1 MLVPGFTVRELPV
14 KITNIN
20 DVLYAPDGRLFAA
33 GYDGRIHVLRDTD
46 NDGLEDKVEEFWYQP
61 TVRTPLGMALAPE
74 GLYVVANSKLVLL
87 KDTDNDGRA
96 DHEEVVVSDWIK
108 DDGITGG
115 GVDALGIAI
124 DRDNN
129 LYFGLGCANF
139 ANPYR
144 MHEGKARYDIKSERG
159 TILRVSPDRKTR
171 EVFCTGYRFGINLA
185 FNRHGDLFGT
195 DQEGET
201 WLPNGNPRDELN
213 HIRRGVHYGFPPKHP
228 EHLPNVVDEPPV
240 VSFGPQHQSTCG
252 LTFNEAAPKQKS
264 FGPDFWEGDALV
276 CGFSRGKLWRVPLV
290 KTDRGYVGRETLIA
304 QSSMMLFDAALS
316 PAGDVVVSCH
326 VGPPDWGVGPQ
337 GDGKLFKI
345 SYTNP
350 KLAQPVITYAASPI
364 EVRVAFDREL
374 PSTADAVLSKLAGAE
389 IEYGD
394 FVRAADR
401 FENLKPPYEVV
412 KQQGQT
418 ARGKLPLV
426 SARISDNRRTLILT
440 TNPHPYSTHYA
451 FSLPMSLVDPHA
463 ANDTTIELDYTLN
476 GVELA
481 QTPSGSRTAWLPHR
495 ELEVALAL
503 LRGTSE
509 NEQIKQ
515 LVSSIPSPSLQY
527 RLASKGDWRR
537 VSGTVPIFAESA
549 EQKWDCPPSNEG
561 ASTPNSCAL
570 PPTAFLLPWAPGPM
584 PPAETKIEEDPKL
597 AGGDPHHGREIFL
610 GKVAQCADC
619 HAVHGEGAKI
629 GPDLSNLAHRDRASI
644 LRDIVT
650 PSAVINPDHVAYTAT
665 LLDGRVFTGV
675 LRPDGEKHVR
685 VIDSAAKETLLATAD
700 IEELRPAKASIMPE
714 GIDKK
719 LSPSD
724 LRDLLAFLTARR
736 EGEAP
741 AEPLRS
747 K

>member
-1 MLVPGFTVRELPV
+1 MPLRALTLAVLLLSTHRALSAADEPPIRPLVPGFTVRELPV
-14 KITNIN
+14 QITNIN

-46 NDGLEDKVEEFWYQP
+46 GDGLEDKVEEFWYQP
-61 TVRTPLGMALAPE
+61 TIRTPLGMALAPE
-74 GLYVVANSKLVLL
+74 GLYVVANSKIVLL
-87 KDTDNDGRA
+87 KDTDSDGRA
-96 DHEEVVVSDWIK
+96 DREDVVVTDWPK

-115 GVDALGIAI
+115 GVDAVGIAI
-124 DRDNN
+124 DRQNN
-129 LYFGLGCANF
+129 LFFGLGCANF

-144 MHEGKARYDIKSERG
+144 MHEGKARYDLKSERG
-159 TILRVSPDRKTR
+159 TILKVSPDRKTR
-171 EVFCTGYRFGINLA
+171 QIFCTGYRFSINLA

-213 HIRRGVHYGFPPKHP
+213 HIRRGRHYGFPPKHP

-252 LTFNEAAPKQKS
+252 LVFNEAGPNQKS
-264 FGPDFWEGDALV
+264 FGPEFWEGDALL

-290 KTDRGYVGRETLIA
+290 KTLGGYVGRQTLIA
-304 QSSMMLFDAALS
+304 QSSLMLFDAALS
-316 PAGDVVVSCH
+316 PAGDLVVSCH

-345 SYTNP
+345 SYTNN

-374 PSTADAVLSKLAGAE
+374 PLSADDVLSKLAGTE

-418 ARGKLPLV
+418 PRGKLPIV
-426 SARISDNRRTLILT
+426 AARISDNRRTLILT

-451 FSLPMSLVDPHA
+451 FSLPMALVDPQSA
-463 ANDTTIELDYTLN
+463 KGATIELDYTLN
-476 GVELA
+476 GVELVHA
-481 QTPSGSRTAWLPHR
+481 SPQATAKTSWLPHPDD
-495 ELEVALAL
+495 EVAMPL
-503 LRGTSE
+503 LRGTAE
-509 NEQIKQ
+509 PERIKE
-515 LVSSIPSPSLQY
+515 LVERNPSPWRQY
-527 RLASKGDWRR
+527 RLATEYSHSASRWRWR
-537 VSGTVPIFAESA
+537 P
-549 EQKWDCPPSNEG
+549 
-561 ASTPNSCAL
+561 L
-570 PPTAFLLPWAPGPM
+570 PPTAFLLKWAPEAM
-584 PPAETKIEEDPKL
+584 PPPETKVEEDPKL
-597 AGGDPHHGREIFL
+597 AGGDPRRGRELFL
-610 GKVAQCADC
+610 GKTAQCADC

-650 PSAVINPDHVAYTAT
+650 PSAVINPDHVAYYVA
-665 LLDGRVFTGV
+665 LKDGRTFMGV
-675 LRPDGEKHVR
+675 LRPDAANQLR
-685 VIDSAAKETLLATAD
+685 VIDTAAKETILATAD
-700 IEELRPAKASIMPE
+700 IDELRPAKTSIMPE

-719 LSPSD
+719 LSPDD
-724 LRDLLAFLTARR
+724 LRDLLAFLTA
-736 EGEAP
+736 P
-741 AEPLRS
+741 